1 MSATPT
7 IDSIHLRRGAH
18 RSREEGLS
26 VTEAI
31 AYVAGEEHS
40 DRPACLSPVLGVFLS
55 TWSDALDDETR
66 QRLLP
71 YVPRA
76 IGTANDGRDERR
88 GWLALDWLVR
98 VHAPAWLELVSVAEL
113 VEHAGALRAL
123 PELRD
128 EASLEWARG
137 EIAAAAGYAAAAA
150 GRDYNLED
158 ILGAEPRVAAG
169 RAAKAAARLAL
180 RADAAGVVAWTAET
194 AFMAASTEATIRG
207 HWVASG
213 EADRGVA
220 GPRGYAPTTRTAAW
234 RAAGI
239 AAGLAAGIVA
249 GLAAGIAA
257 GLVAGLVAG
266 IAAGLGAGL
275 VALIVAVLV
284 TGFGSGR
291 AAGAVAR
298 TPLRTAA
305 RAAGM
310 AALAAAGVT
319 VWVAARVA
327 GFDAGNA
334 VWAASGAAGV
344 IASAAAAAVAGEAVS
359 KAATTAELEPT
370 ARKLQESAFE
380 LLDRL
385 IDPATL

>member
-158 ILGAEPRVAAG
+158 VLGAEPRVAAG

-194 AFMAASTEATIRG
+194 AFMAASWEATTTG

-213 EADRGVA
+213 KADRGVA

-239 AAGLAAGIVA
+239 AAGLAAGI
-249 GLAAGIAA
+249 AA

-275 VALIVAVLV
+275 VAWIVTVLV

-310 AALAAAGVT
+310 AALAAAWVA

-359 KAATTAELEPT
+359 KAAATAELEPT